1 MRVYTADEIRFV
13 EERENETGMQFI
25 RLMENAGSACAKR
38 IEKFVKKGSNV
49 CVVCGKGKNGGDGFV
64 IARKLVEEGIRVQ
77 IVLAQGAPVA
87 TDALE
92 MYHKVDSMIVD
103 IVRFDWDP
111 ELALSAISSSDIIV
125 DCVFGIGFHG
135 EPDEA
140 CGEVFRAINM
150 STATVIA
157 VDVPSG
163 VDTDTAAACEDAV
176 CADVTLAITTLKPAH
191 VLFPARELCGKVSV
205 LDIGIS
211 REALESVSPRLEAF
225 DSLEVSR
232 ILPDRSP
239 DAHKND
245 FGHVL
250 CICGS
255 VNMPGAACLC
265 SGAACVAGA
274 GLTTL
279 AIPQSA
285 YAAVGCRMREV
296 MLVPL
301 PDIDGKL
308 AATVECISM
317 LSTYIQKASVI
328 VMGPGL
334 GQSDDVTELVSTVL
348 RSAKCPVVLDADALN
363 AIAADLSVLSGLSV
377 PVVITPHPGEMAR
390 LTGLTVSEIEES
402 REGIAEEFA
411 KRHNVTVLLKGA
423 ATVVASPETT
433 AVYINTTGNAGL
445 AKGGSGD
452 VLAGIIGSLIA
463 QGLSAYEAA
472 CCGAFLHGRAAELM
486 VPDTGL
492 AGMLASDLF
501 EGIRRAY
508 AEMGK

>member
-1 MRVYTADEIRFV
+1 
-13 EERENETGMQFI
+13 
-25 RLMENAGSACAKR
+25 
-38 IEKFVKKGSNV
+38 
-49 CVVCGKGKNGGDGFV
+49 
-64 IARKLVEEGIRVQ
+64 
-77 IVLAQGAPVA
+77 
-87 TDALE
+87 
-92 MYHKVDSMIVD
+92 
-103 IVRFDWDP
+103 
-111 ELALSAISSSDIIV
+111 
-125 DCVFGIGFHG
+125 
-135 EPDEA
+135 
-140 CGEVFRAINM
+140 
-150 STATVIA
+150 
-157 VDVPSG
+157 
-163 VDTDTAAACEDAV
+163 
-176 CADVTLAITTLKPAH
+176 
-191 VLFPARELCGKVSV
+191 
-205 LDIGIS
+205 
-211 REALESVSPRLEAF
+211 
-225 DSLEVSR
+225 
-232 ILPDRSP
+232 
-239 DAHKND
+239 
-245 FGHVL
+245 
-250 CICGS
+250 
-255 VNMPGAACLC
+255 
-265 SGAACVAGA
+265 
-274 GLTTL
+274 
-279 AIPQSA
+279 
-285 YAAVGCRMREV
+285 
-296 MLVPL
+296 
-301 PDIDGKL
+301 
-308 AATVECISM
+308 
-317 LSTYIQKASVI
+317 
-328 VMGPGL
+328 
-334 GQSDDVTELVSTVL
+334 DDVTELVSTVL